1 MAQFVSQRD
10 IDFFD
15 GLNSELI
22 DSIIDTKI
30 NVFKVSLH
38 DTEVNLYGES
48 TSKVYFSG
56 VIVGCLIT
64 PDDSAV
70 DMVEYGPDI
79 SQAVSFAFHKKTLQA
94 QNLYLEIGDIIEW
107 NGGYHEVNNIIEN
120 QFISGQTAHSH
131 SIVCTTH
138 LTRKSKLKLE
148 QIRSGGTLVNI

>member
-10 IDFFD
+10 VDFFD

-48 TSKVYFSG
+48 MSKVFFPG
-56 VIVGCLIT
+56 VTVGCLIT
-64 PDDSAV
+64 PEDSAV
-70 DMVEYGPDI
+70 EMAEYGSDI
-79 SQAVSFAFHKKTLQA
+79 DQAASFAFHRKTLQT

-107 NGGYHEVNNIIEN
+107 NSGYYEVNNIIEN
-120 QFISGQTAHSH
+120 QFISGQTTHSH
-131 SIVCTTH
+131 SILCTTH

-148 QIRSGGTLVNI
+148 QIRSSGTLTNI

>member
-10 IDFFD
+10 VDFFD

-48 TSKVYFSG
+48 MSKVFFPG
-56 VIVGCLIT
+56 VTVGCLIT
-64 PDDSAV
+64 PEDSAV
-70 DMVEYGPDI
+70 EMAEYGSDI
-79 SQAVSFAFHKKTLQA
+79 DQAASFAFHRKTLQT

-107 NGGYHEVNNIIEN
+107 NSGYYEVNNIIEN
-120 QFISGQTAHSH
+120 QFISGQTTHSH
-131 SIVCTTH
+131 SILCTTH

-148 QIRSGGTLVNI
+148 QIRSGGTLANI

>member
-48 TSKVYFSG
+48 MSKVYFSG

-64 PDDSAV
+64 SEDSAV
-70 DMVEYGPDI
+70 NMVEYGPDI
-79 SQAVSFAFHKKTLQA
+79 DQEVSFAFHRKTLHA

-107 NGGYHEVNNIIEN
+107 NSGYHEINNIIEN
-120 QFISGQTAHSH
+120 QFISGQIDHSH
-131 SIVCTTH
+131 SILCTTH

-148 QIRSGGTLVNI
+148 QIRSGGTMTNI

>member
-10 IDFFD
+10 VDFFD

-48 TSKVYFSG
+48 MSKVFFPG

-64 PDDSAV
+64 PEDSAV
-70 DMVEYGPDI
+70 GMAEYGPDI
-79 SQAVSFAFHKKTLQA
+79 DQAATFAFHRKTLQT
-94 QNLYLEIGDIIEW
+94 QNLYLEIGDVIEW
-107 NGGYHEVNNIIEN
+107 NSGYYEVNNIVEN
-120 QFISGQTAHSH
+120 QFISGQSAHSH
-131 SIVCTTH
+131 SILCTTH

-148 QIRSGGTLVNI
+148 QIRSGGTLANI

>member
-48 TSKVYFSG
+48 MSKVFFPG
-56 VIVGCLIT
+56 VTVGCLIT
-64 PDDSAV
+64 PEDSAV
-70 DMVEYGPDI
+70 EMAEYGSDI
-79 SQAVSFAFHKKTLQA
+79 DQAASFAFHRKTLQT

-107 NGGYHEVNNIIEN
+107 NSGYYEVNNIIEN
-120 QFISGQTAHSH
+120 QFISGQTTHSH
-131 SIVCTTH
+131 SILCTTH

-148 QIRSGGTLVNI
+148 QIRSSGTLTNI

>member
-10 IDFFD
+10 VDFFD

-48 TSKVYFSG
+48 ISKVYFSG
-56 VIVGCLIT
+56 VTVGCLIT
-64 PDDSAV
+64 PEDTAV
-70 DMVEYGPDI
+70 DMAEYGPDI
-79 SQAVSFAFHKKTLQA
+79 DQAVSFAFHRKTLQT
-94 QNLYLEIGDIIEW
+94 QNLHLEIGDIMEW
-107 NGGYHEVNNIIEN
+107 NGGYHEINNIIEN
-120 QFISGQTAHSH
+120 QFISGQTAYSH
-131 SIVCTTH
+131 SILCITH

-148 QIRSGGTLVNI
+148 QIRSGGTLTNI

>member
-1 MAQFVSQRD
+1 MAQFISQRD
-10 IDFFD
+10 VDFFD

-48 TSKVYFSG
+48 TSKVFFPG
-56 VIVGCLIT
+56 VTVGCLIT
-64 PDDSAV
+64 AEDSAV
-70 DMVEYGPDI
+70 DMVEFGPDI
-79 SQAVSFAFHKKTLQA
+79 DQAVSFAFHRKTLQT
-94 QNLYLEIGDIIEW
+94 QNLYLEIGDILEW
-107 NGGYHEVNNIIEN
+107 NGGYHEVNNIVEN

-131 SIVCTTH
+131 SILCITH

-148 QIRSGGTLVNI
+148 QIRSGGTLANI

>member
-10 IDFFD
+10 VDFFD

-48 TSKVYFSG
+48 MSKVFFPG
-56 VIVGCLIT
+56 VTVGCLIT
-64 PDDSAV
+64 PEDSAV
-70 DMVEYGPDI
+70 EMAEYGSDI
-79 SQAVSFAFHKKTLQA
+79 DQAASFAFHRKTLQT
-94 QNLYLEIGDIIEW
+94 QNLYLEIGDVIEW
-107 NGGYHEVNNIIEN
+107 NSGYYEVNNIVEN
-120 QFISGQTAHSH
+120 QFISGQSTHSH
-131 SIVCTTH
+131 SILCTTH

-148 QIRSGGTLVNI
+148 QIRSGGTLTNI

>member
-48 TSKVYFSG
+48 MSKVFFPG
-56 VIVGCLIT
+56 VTVGCLIT
-64 PDDSAV
+64 PEDSAV
-70 DMVEYGPDI
+70 EMAEYGSDI
-79 SQAVSFAFHKKTLQA
+79 DQAASFAFHRKTLQT

-107 NGGYHEVNNIIEN
+107 NSGYYEVNNIIEN
-120 QFISGQTAHSH
+120 QFISGQTTHSH
-131 SIVCTTH
+131 SILCTTH

-148 QIRSGGTLVNI
+148 QIRSGGTLTNI

>member
-10 IDFFD
+10 VDFFD

-48 TSKVYFSG
+48 MSKVFFPG
-56 VIVGCLIT
+56 VTVGCLIT
-64 PDDSAV
+64 PEDSAV
-70 DMVEYGPDI
+70 AMVEYGPDI
-79 SQAVSFAFHKKTLQA
+79 DQAASFAFHRKTLQT

-107 NGGYHEVNNIIEN
+107 NSGYYEVNNIIEN
-120 QFISGQTAHSH
+120 QFISGQTTHSH
-131 SIVCTTH
+131 SILCTTH

-148 QIRSGGTLVNI
+148 QIRSGGTLANI

>member
-10 IDFFD
+10 VDFFD

-48 TSKVYFSG
+48 MSKVFFPG
-56 VIVGCLIT
+56 VTVGCLIT
-64 PDDSAV
+64 PEDSAV
-70 DMVEYGPDI
+70 EMAEYGSDI
-79 SQAVSFAFHKKTLQA
+79 DQAASFAFHRKTLQT
-94 QNLYLEIGDIIEW
+94 QNLYLEIGDVIEW
-107 NGGYHEVNNIIEN
+107 NSGYYEVNNIVEN
-120 QFISGQTAHSH
+120 QFISGQSTHSH
-131 SIVCTTH
+131 SILCTTH

>member
-48 TSKVYFSG
+48 MSKVFFPG
-56 VIVGCLIT
+56 VTVGCLIT
-64 PDDSAV
+64 PEDSAV
-70 DMVEYGPDI
+70 EMAEYGSDI
-79 SQAVSFAFHKKTLQA
+79 DQAASFAFHRKTLQT
-94 QNLYLEIGDIIEW
+94 QNLYLEIGDVIEW
-107 NGGYHEVNNIIEN
+107 NSGYYEVNNIVEN
-120 QFISGQTAHSH
+120 QFISGQSTHSH
-131 SIVCTTH
+131 SILCTTH

-148 QIRSGGTLVNI
+148 QIRSGGTLANI

>member
-10 IDFFD
+10 VDFFD

-48 TSKVYFSG
+48 MSKVFFPG
-56 VIVGCLIT
+56 VTVGCLIT
-64 PDDSAV
+64 PEDSAV
-70 DMVEYGPDI
+70 EMAEYGSDI
-79 SQAVSFAFHKKTLQA
+79 DQAASFAFHRKTLQT

-107 NGGYHEVNNIIEN
+107 NSGYYEVNNIIEN
-120 QFISGQTAHSH
+120 QFISGQSTHSH
-131 SIVCTTH
+131 SILCTTH

-148 QIRSGGTLVNI
+148 QIRSGGTLANI

>member
-10 IDFFD
+10 VDFFD

-48 TSKVYFSG
+48 MSKVFFPG
-56 VIVGCLIT
+56 VTVGCLIT
-64 PDDSAV
+64 PEDSAV
-70 DMVEYGPDI
+70 EMAEYGSDI
-79 SQAVSFAFHKKTLQA
+79 DQAASFAFHRKTLQT
-94 QNLYLEIGDIIEW
+94 QNLYLEIGDVIEW
-107 NGGYHEVNNIIEN
+107 NSGYYEVNNIIEN
-120 QFISGQTAHSH
+120 QFISGQTTHSH
-131 SIVCTTH
+131 SILCTTH

-148 QIRSGGTLVNI
+148 QIRSSGTLTNI

>member
-10 IDFFD
+10 VDFFD

-48 TSKVYFSG
+48 MSKVYFSG
-56 VIVGCLIT
+56 VTVGCLIT
-64 PDDSAV
+64 SDDTAAE
-70 DMVEYGPDI
+70 MVEYGPDI
-79 SQAVSFAFHKKTLQA
+79 DQAVSFAFHRKTLQT

-107 NGGYHEVNNIIEN
+107 NGGYHEVNNIVEN
-120 QFISGQTAHSH
+120 QFISGQTTHSH
-131 SIVCTTH
+131 SILCITH

-148 QIRSGGTLVNI
+148 QIRSGGTLANI

>member
-48 TSKVYFSG
+48 MSKVFFPG
-56 VIVGCLIT
+56 VTVGCLIT
-64 PDDSAV
+64 PEDSAV
-70 DMVEYGPDI
+70 EMAEYGSDI
-79 SQAVSFAFHKKTLQA
+79 DQAASFAFHRKTLQT

-107 NGGYHEVNNIIEN
+107 NSGYYEVNNIVEN
-120 QFISGQTAHSH
+120 QFISGQSTHSH
-131 SIVCTTH
+131 SILCTTH

-148 QIRSGGTLVNI
+148 QIRSGGTLTNI

>member
-48 TSKVYFSG
+48 TSKVFFPG
-56 VIVGCLIT
+56 VTVGCLIT
-64 PDDSAV
+64 PEDSAV
-70 DMVEYGPDI
+70 EMAEYGSDI
-79 SQAVSFAFHKKTLQA
+79 DQAVSFAFHRKTLQT

-107 NGGYHEVNNIIEN
+107 NSGYYEVNNIIEN
-120 QFISGQTAHSH
+120 QFISGQTTHSH
-131 SIVCTTH
+131 SILCTTH

-148 QIRSGGTLVNI
+148 QIRSGGTLTNI

>member
-10 IDFFD
+10 VDFFD

-30 NVFKVSLH
+30 NIFKVSLH

-48 TSKVYFSG
+48 MSKVFFPG
-56 VIVGCLIT
+56 VTVGCLIT
-64 PDDSAV
+64 PEDSAV

-79 SQAVSFAFHKKTLQA
+79 DQAVSFDFHRKTLQT
-94 QNLYLEIGDIIEW
+94 QNLHLEIGDIIEW
-107 NGGYHEVNNIIEN
+107 NGGYHEINNIVEN
-120 QFISGQTAHSH
+120 QFISGQTDYSH
-131 SIVCTTH
+131 SILCTTH

-148 QIRSGGTLVNI
+148 QIRSGGTLANI

>member
-10 IDFFD
+10 VDFFD

-48 TSKVYFSG
+48 MSKVFFPG
-56 VIVGCLIT
+56 VTVGCLIT
-64 PDDSAV
+64 PEDSAV
-70 DMVEYGPDI
+70 EMAEYGSDI
-79 SQAVSFAFHKKTLQA
+79 DQAASFAFHRKTLQT

-107 NGGYHEVNNIIEN
+107 NSGYYEVNNIVEN
-120 QFISGQTAHSH
+120 QFISGQSTHSH
-131 SIVCTTH
+131 SILCTTH

-148 QIRSGGTLVNI
+148 QIRSGGTLANI

>member
-10 IDFFD
+10 VDFFD

-48 TSKVYFSG
+48 MSKVFFPG
-56 VIVGCLIT
+56 VTVGCLIT
-64 PDDSAV
+64 PEDSAV
-70 DMVEYGPDI
+70 EMAEYGSDI
-79 SQAVSFAFHKKTLQA
+79 DQAASFAFHRKTLQT

-107 NGGYHEVNNIIEN
+107 NSGYYEVNNII
-120 QFISGQTAHSH
+120 
-131 SIVCTTH
+131 
-138 LTRKSKLKLE
+138 RKSIYKW
-148 QIRSGGTLVNI
+148 TNHT

>member
-10 IDFFD
+10 VDFFD

-48 TSKVYFSG
+48 MSKVFFPG
-56 VIVGCLIT
+56 VTVGCLIT
-64 PDDSAV
+64 PEDSAV
-70 DMVEYGPDI
+70 EMAEYGSDI
-79 SQAVSFAFHKKTLQA
+79 DQAASFAFHRKTLQT
-94 QNLYLEIGDIIEW
+94 QNLYLEIGDVIEW
-107 NGGYHEVNNIIEN
+107 NSGYYEVNNIVEN
-120 QFISGQTAHSH
+120 QFISGQSTHSH
-131 SIVCTTH
+131 SILCTTH

-148 QIRSGGTLVNI
+148 QIRSGGTLANI

>member
-38 DTEVNLYGES
+38 DTEVNLYGEAM
-48 TSKVYFSG
+48 SKVYFSG

-64 PDDSAV
+64 SEDSAAN
-70 DMVEYGPDI
+70 MVEYGPDI
-79 SQAVSFAFHKKTLQA
+79 DQEVSFAFHRKTLHA

-107 NGGYHEVNNIIEN
+107 NGGYHEVNNIVEN

-131 SIVCTTH
+131 SILCITH

>member
-10 IDFFD
+10 VDFFD

-48 TSKVYFSG
+48 MSKVFFPG
-56 VIVGCLIT
+56 VTVGCLIT
-64 PDDSAV
+64 PEDSAV
-70 DMVEYGPDI
+70 QMAEYGSDI
-79 SQAVSFAFHKKTLQA
+79 DQAASFAFHRKTLQT

-107 NGGYHEVNNIIEN
+107 NSGYYEVNNIVEN
-120 QFISGQTAHSH
+120 QFISGQTTHSH
-131 SIVCTTH
+131 SILCTTH

-148 QIRSGGTLVNI
+148 QIRSGGTLANI

>member
-48 TSKVYFSG
+48 MSKVFFPG
-56 VIVGCLIT
+56 VTVGCLIT
-64 PDDSAV
+64 PEDSAV
-70 DMVEYGPDI
+70 EMAEYGSDI
-79 SQAVSFAFHKKTLQA
+79 DQAASFAFHRKTLQT

-107 NGGYHEVNNIIEN
+107 NSGYYEVNNIVEN
-120 QFISGQTAHSH
+120 QFISGQSTHSH
-131 SIVCTTH
+131 SILCTTH

-148 QIRSGGTLVNI
+148 QIRSGGTLANI

>member
-48 TSKVYFSG
+48 MSKVFFPG
-56 VIVGCLIT
+56 VTVGCLIT
-64 PDDSAV
+64 PEDSAV
-70 DMVEYGPDI
+70 EMAEYGSDI
-79 SQAVSFAFHKKTLQA
+79 DQAASFAFHRKTLQT
-94 QNLYLEIGDIIEW
+94 QNLYLEIGDVIEW
-107 NGGYHEVNNIIEN
+107 NSGYYEVNNIIEN
-120 QFISGQTAHSH
+120 QFISGQTTHSH
-131 SIVCTTH
+131 SILCTTH

-148 QIRSGGTLVNI
+148 QIRSSGTLTNI

>member
-48 TSKVYFSG
+48 MSKVFFPG
-56 VIVGCLIT
+56 VTVGCLIT
-64 PDDSAV
+64 PEDSAV

-79 SQAVSFAFHKKTLQA
+79 DQAATFAFHRKTLQT
-94 QNLYLEIGDIIEW
+94 QNLYLEIGDVIEW
-107 NGGYHEVNNIIEN
+107 NSGYYEVNNIVEN
-120 QFISGQTAHSH
+120 QFISGQSTHSH
-131 SIVCTTH
+131 SILCTTH

-148 QIRSGGTLVNI
+148 QIRSGGTLANI

>member
-15 GLNSELI
+15 GINSELI

-48 TSKVYFSG
+48 ISKVYFSG
-56 VIVGCLIT
+56 VTVGCLIT

-70 DMVEYGPDI
+70 DMAEYGPDVD
-79 SQAVSFAFHKKTLQA
+79 QAVSFDFHRKTLQT

-107 NGGYHEVNNIIEN
+107 NSSYHEINNIVEN
-120 QFISGQTAHSH
+120 QFISGQTDHSH
-131 SIVCTTH
+131 SILCTTH

-148 QIRSGGTLVNI
+148 QIRSGGTMTNI

>member
-48 TSKVYFSG
+48 TSKVFFPG
-56 VIVGCLIT
+56 VTVGCLIT
-64 PDDSAV
+64 PEDSAV
-70 DMVEYGPDI
+70 EMAEYGSDI
-79 SQAVSFAFHKKTLQA
+79 DQAASFAFHRKTLQT

-107 NGGYHEVNNIIEN
+107 NSGYYEVNNIIEN
-120 QFISGQTAHSH
+120 QFISGQTTHSH
-131 SIVCTTH
+131 SILCTTH

-148 QIRSGGTLVNI
+148 QIRSSGTLTNI

>member
-10 IDFFD
+10 VDFFD

-48 TSKVYFSG
+48 MSKVFFPG
-56 VIVGCLIT
+56 VTVGCLIT
-64 PDDSAV
+64 PEDSAV
-70 DMVEYGPDI
+70 EMAEYGSDI
-79 SQAVSFAFHKKTLQA
+79 DQAASFAFHRKTLQT

-107 NGGYHEVNNIIEN
+107 NSGYYEVNNIIEN
-120 QFISGQTAHSH
+120 QFISGQTTHSH
-131 SIVCTTH
+131 SILCTTH

-148 QIRSGGTLVNI
+148 QIRSGGTLTNI